1 MPVEEIFVGFE
12 GTSSPLIAGGVG
24 IEVIALNCCGR
35 DGEILDTRNGE
46 VAGFGGEEY
55 ML

>member
-1 MPVEEIFVGFE
+1 MFVGFE
-12 GTSSPLIAGGVG
+12 GTRSPLIAGGVG
-24 IEVIALNCCGR
+24 IEVMALNCSGR

-46 VAGFGGEEY
+46 VGIGFAGEEY